1 MSKPVI
7 ICDFDGTITNND
19 NIIALMKR
27 FAPPEWNTLKDD
39 VLSQRMSVREGVGRM
54 FELIPS
60 KLKADMIQ
68 HLLFTAQI
76 RDGFSDF
83 VQFAKDHEIPLY
95 IVSGGIDFFVY
106 PLLNGL
112 VEHDRVYCNESD
124 FSGEFVQILWPN
136 SCDDRCT
143 NDCGCCKPS
152 IIRKLASSDQ
162 EVIVIGDSVTDLEAA
177 KLADFVFARD
187 YLLEKCETLQL
198 RHQAFSTFYDVIEGL
213 KKRQEAAV

>member
-124 FSGEFVQILWPN
+124 FSGEFVQILLPN

>member
-19 NIIALMKR
+19 NIIALMKQ

-39 VLSQRMSVREGVGRM
+39 VLGQRISVREGVGRM

-83 VQFAKDHEIPLY
+83 VQFAKDNEIPLY

-152 IIRKLASSDQ
+152 IIRKIASSDQ